1 VDNNAMPEKTTLSSR
16 ITSNDDGISLVD
28 FLCSRFKYHDRD
40 RWTGIILEGSV
51 TVNGA
56 AAKPERVLKKN
67 DVVSYAVELREPP
80 VDTGITILHEEDS
93 FLVAG
98 KPGNLPSHADGNF
111 IKNTFIYILR
121 RRMGDAGH
129 NGPVKLVHR
138 LDRETSGIMVVG
150 KTDSAHRVLVKQFEE
165 GTVEKEYRA
174 VVRGTV
180 ADDAFEVGGA
190 IGPDG
195 GSAVSIRRKVVPE
208 GTPGSRPAFTRFEV
222 IERYAGATLL
232 RCLPA
237 TGRTNQ
243 IRVHLDHAG
252 HPLAGDKLY
261 GRSDE
266 QFLEFVRRARRGIF
280 EPLPWMEA
288 PRHLLHAYRLG
299 FRHPVTGERVSF
311 ECPMPDDMKL
321 FIDKN
326 RQE

>member
-1 VDNNAMPEKTTLSSR
+1 MPEKTTLSSR

-121 RRMGDAGH
+121 RRMGDAGY